1 MNISE
6 VASELS
12 ILELYERTDP
22 TNAPETTVSGAEGV
36 DFDRE
41 EWLEGNQ
48 RMHALQRR
56 ASDLRGQA
64 LLFASILTV
73 EHPGKEC
80 PDDVHAIIKYVY
92 QYSAI
97 SQTMHQITRQT
108 ELNDTYTSVEQC

>member
-36 DFDRE
+36 DCDRE
-41 EWLEGNQ
+41 AWLVGN
-48 RMHALQRR
+48 RRADALQRR

-64 LLFASILTV
+64 LLFASILTI

-80 PDDVHAIIKYVY
+80 PDDVHPIIKYVY
-92 QYSAI
+92 QCDLSNNA
-97 SQTMHQITRQT
+97 
-108 ELNDTYTSVEQC
+108 LKYTSNRTE